1 MVDNKRLLQ
10 IIAIIIA
17 MLWFSMI
24 IHKGSNDISFI
35 VKENPDSWGPAIGRY
50 FFDNW
55 AGGKGGGN

>member
-1 MVDNKRLLQ
+1 
-10 IIAIIIA
+10 